1 MMSARPSLAA
11 RGSQWLAWIGGGL
24 MLASAVLISLDV
36 ITRNLFAST
45 FFESFELSTYALA
58 ATVSFGFAYALTS
71 KAHIRIEVVYILLA
85 PPIRRALDLLAILAL
100 FAVTLALGWFG
111 AQTALESWSLGARSN
126 SALSVPLAIPQGI
139 WVAGLV
145 WFCIATGLLALRA
158 VVNLARGRSD
168 LVEQEVGVASLAE
181 EIEASTEP
189 RQRID
194 AAMIA
199 PERG

>member
-1 MMSARPSLAA
+1 MTTGGHSLAA

-24 MLASAVLISLDV
+24 MLVSAVLISLDV

-58 ATVSFGFAYALTS
+58 ATVSFGFAFALTS
-71 KAHIRIEVVYILLA
+71 KAHIRIEVVYILL
-85 PPIRRALDLLAILAL
+85 PLPIRRALDLLAILAL
-100 FAVTLALGWFG
+100 LAVTLALAWFG
-111 AQTALESWSLGARSN
+111 AQTAAESWSLGARSN
-126 SALSVPLAIPQGI
+126 SALSVPLAIPQGV

-145 WFCIATGLLALRA
+145 WFCLATGLLALRA
-158 VVNLARGRSD
+158 VLNLARGRGD

-189 RQRID
+189 RPHLD
-194 AAMIA
+194 GVAAS
-199 PERG
+199 PEGG